1 MFVPSLSW
9 QTPPFSHT
17 KAVFPAHVQ
26 ETLFSCRSGVG
37 DAFMNLVELVKDFGP
52 TSDPRVCN
60 WSDPIF
66 STLPDSGSRTCA
78 STFPAGSQS
87 GLAGS
92 VYLVGNQIDTGRDP
106 VTLNLAKGRNAIFV
120 PFICKN
126 EQFTKTGS
134 GQT

>member
-1 MFVPSLSW
+1 M
-9 QTPPFSHT
+9 
-17 KAVFPAHVQ
+17 Q

-60 WSDPIF
+60 WSDPIL

-87 GLAGS
+87 GLGGS
-92 VYLVGNQIDTGRDP
+92 VYLVGNQIDRGRDP
-106 VTLNLAKGRNAIFV
+106 VTLNLAKDGVHFDTHFAV
-120 PFICKN
+120 
-126 EQFTKTGS
+126 S
-134 GQT
+134 D